1 MKREPV
7 DPRIDTLMA
16 ALYGELSEAEDR
28 AFRRLLETD
37 EALRAE
43 WEELQEGREILSG
56 WRIDEAVPSCV
67 IAAKEE
73 KSPWWRGW
81 TDRLRLTPTV
91 PMWGLSLATVAALAF
106 AFGQRSTA
114 SDVDARIERAVAQ
127 QMESVKATLA
137 ASQSTVRPETLLGE
151 GPALELARRGDPS
164 GSVITPA
171 TADRFLTKDEFASE
185 NTELMTT
192 LADLLNRHEARRE
205 SDVAGLVES
214 LYTRVS
220 SQQLYDYRELK
231 NRIDALGVELAL
243 ERRRVDHDLGELIG
257 PNGRPQGEAERG
269 ERE

>member
-1 MKREPV
+1 
-7 DPRIDTLMA
+7 
-16 ALYGELSEAEDR
+16 
-28 AFRRLLETD
+28 
-37 EALRAE
+37 
-43 WEELQEGREILSG
+43 
-56 WRIDEAVPSCV
+56 
-67 IAAKEE
+67 
-73 KSPWWRGW
+73 
-81 TDRLRLTPTV
+81 
-91 PMWGLSLATVAALAF
+91 
-106 AFGQRSTA
+106 
-114 SDVDARIERAVAQ
+114 
-127 QMESVKATLA
+127 
-137 ASQSTVRPETLLGE
+137 VRPESRIGE